1 MTALLDTTKRTVIER
16 VRPVML
22 IVTDV
27 GEMGETG
34 VMSATMGR
42 CRVGVHATTPVP
54 MDTGLLTMPSSVS
67 SAMIHASSAPTT
79 PPTAQSAK
87 LATTLPISLITHPA
101 TLSVC

>member
-1 MTALLDTTKRTVIER
+1 
-16 VRPVML
+16 ML

-54 MDTGLLTMPSSVS
+54 MDMGLLTMPSSVS
-67 SAMIHASSAPTT
+67 SVTTPASSALTMPQ
-79 PPTAQSAK
+79 TAPSARQE
-87 LATTLPISLITHPA
+87 TTLHISLIIHPA
-101 TLSVC
+101 TLSAC